1 MHRTSRRTFVKGL
14 AATGLLGGLGLWR
27 APAWALAGPGQQNLL
42 AGDSFD
48 LFIGETPVNLSG
60 SPATAMTINGSLPGP
75 TLRWREG
82 DNVTLRVRNRL
93 AEDTSI
99 HWHGI
104 ILPANMDGV
113 PGLSFEGIAPG
124 GLYEYRFKVRQN
136 GTYWYHSHSGLQE
149 QAGVY
154 GALVIDAREP
164 EPFSYDRDYVVLLS
178 DWSDEK
184 PQRILAKLKKQSD
197 YYNFHKRT
205 VGDFIDDVSANG
217 WAATLADRKMWA
229 EMKMSPTDLADV
241 SGYTYTYLLNGQPP
255 DGNWTGLF
263 RPGEKLR
270 LRFVNASAM
279 SYFDVRIP
287 GLKMTVVAADG
298 QHVEPVSVDELR
310 IAVAETY
317 DVIVEPGG
325 ERAYTLFAQSMDR
338 SGYARGTLAL
348 AEGLSAPV
356 PTPDPRPLIGMDDM
370 GMGGMDHGAMGHG
383 AATRPASEMDH
394 SKMSGMDMNGMDH
407 SKMAGM
413 DMSGMDHSKMAGM
426 DMNGMDHSKMAG
438 MDMNGMDHSKMAG
451 MDMNGMDHSKMAGM
465 DMNGMDHSKMAGMDM
480 NGMDHSK
487 MAGMD
492 MNGMDHSKMAG
503 MDMNGMDH
511 SKMAGM
517 DMNGMDHSKMAG
529 MDMSGMDHSKMA
541 GMDMNGMD
549 HSKMA
554 GMDMNGMDHSK
565 MAGMDMNGMDHSKM
579 AGMDMNGM
587 DHSRMG
593 MGAMPMQ
600 SHPASEDGNP
610 LVDMQTMTPT
620 PKLADP
626 GLGLRDNGRRVLT
639 YADLR
644 SRFADPD
651 GREPGRTI
659 ELHLTG
665 HMEKFAW
672 SFDGIKFSDAEP
684 LRLTYGERLR
694 IVLVNDTMMTHP
706 IHLHGM
712 WSDLEDEQG
721 NFLVRKHTIDMP
733 PGTRRSYRVTAD
745 ALGRWAYHCHLLF
758 HMEMGMFREVRV
770 DEGDNA

>member
-82 DNVTLRVRNRL
+82 DSVTLRVRNRL

-124 GLYEYRFKVRQN
+124 GLYEYRFKVQQN

-413 DMSGMDHSKMAGM
+413 DM
-426 DMNGMDHSKMAG
+426 
-438 MDMNGMDHSKMAG
+438 
-451 MDMNGMDHSKMAGM
+451 
-465 DMNGMDHSKMAGMDM
+465 
-480 NGMDHSK
+480 
-487 MAGMD
+487 
-492 MNGMDHSKMAG
+492 
-503 MDMNGMDH
+503 
-511 SKMAGM
+511 
-517 DMNGMDHSKMAG
+517 NGMDHSKMAG